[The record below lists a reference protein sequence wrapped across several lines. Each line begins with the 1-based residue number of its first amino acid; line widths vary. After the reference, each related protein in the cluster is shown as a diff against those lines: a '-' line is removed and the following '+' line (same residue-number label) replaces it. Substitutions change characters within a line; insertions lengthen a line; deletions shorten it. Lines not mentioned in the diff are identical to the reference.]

1 MEKRIELERRGKDPS
16 EITELNLD
24 NSRATQIEGL
34 TDEYANLSSL
44 SLISVGLTTLKG
56 FPSLPKLQKLE
67 LSENWIVSGLNALT
81 GCPGIT
87 HLNLSNNRIKEIE
100 ALEPLKSFGSL
111 THLDLFN
118 NDICKMEDYRSKVF
132 KLIGSLKFLDG
143 YDLEENEAE
152 ESDSDEGGANGVPA
166 SEDADE
172 DLEDEDDIGD
182 EEEDDLEE
190 EEDDLEEEEE
200 EDDDDG
206 PGLAS
211 IYNTNFNDVE
221 DGDYECNEDAEDV
234 TLEDEDG
241 EEDDEDSAPQEKRR
255 KKNNDEGKS

>member
-1 MEKRIELERRGKDPS
+1 
-16 EITELNLD
+16 
-24 NSRATQIEGL
+24 
-34 TDEYANLSSL
+34 
-44 SLISVGLTTLKG
+44 
-56 FPSLPKLQKLE
+56 
-67 LSENWIVSGLNALT
+67 
-81 GCPGIT
+81 
-87 HLNLSNNRIKEIE
+87 
-100 ALEPLKSFGSL
+100 KSFGSL

-221 DGDYECNEDAEDV
+221 DGDYECMK
-234 TLEDEDG
+234 TQRT
-241 EEDDEDSAPQEKRR
+241 SRWRMRTEKRMMKVMTSAKNEAIFGGQKLIR
-255 KKNNDEGKS
+255 NTDIKKKD